1 MFDLALNQKSFTID
15 FEIVS
20 QVSSTVTNGGKY
32 RVTVTRDTAET
43 VPELQTYITGRVHS
57 VAQGDDTAEIRM
69 YDSSN
74 NLVAVDAAGN
84 TVYQVGLNGNFE
96 ISLPDADTYR
106 IVISRTG
113 YLDYEITN
121 IVSTETFVKAK
132 YDFGMIRITPG
143 NVTDYDV
150 SDGVIDYVDIN
161 LVNVF
166 LYNIIMDDY
175 TGQIIKDSITTTE
188 DETKDETK
196 DTDKKD
202 DSSDNPEPPDNGATD
217 NPSTP
222 STPDSGTTDNPETP
236 SETPD
241 TPSTPSDGT
250 NSGDSKDDSTTT
262 DTPNKGETGDN
273 TSSDTETG
281 DKSDNTETPSD
292 GNTSSDNTSNGDTSS
307 ESKSDSKSDSAKSS
321 ESSYSVSTAVAGVS
335 AYTEIQY
342 GDGTNTAGAY
352 YEANGKK
359 IISWINFEGG
369 RVERA
374 DCDFD
379 GDGSITTKD
388 LLYAGMYFGKK
399 TPVLDN
405 QGPDKVKIKAY

>member
-1 MFDLALNQKSFTID
+1 MSIEGTQVASKSASELTHMFDLALNQKSFTID

-96 ISLPDADTYR
+96 ISLPDADTYH

-150 SDGVIDYVDIN
+150 SDGVIDYVDVN

-166 LYNIIMDDY
+166 LYNIIMNDY
-175 TGQIIKDSITTTE
+175 TGQIIKDS
-188 DETKDETK
+188 
-196 DTDKKD
+196 
-202 DSSDNPEPPDNGATD
+202 
-217 NPSTP
+217 
-222 STPDSGTTDNPETP
+222 
-236 SETPD
+236 
-241 TPSTPSDGT
+241 
-250 NSGDSKDDSTTT
+250 
-262 DTPNKGETGDN
+262 
-273 TSSDTETG
+273 
-281 DKSDNTETPSD
+281 
-292 GNTSSDNTSNGDTSS
+292 
-307 ESKSDSKSDSAKSS
+307 
-321 ESSYSVSTAVAGVS
+321 
-335 AYTEIQY
+335 
-342 GDGTNTAGAY
+342 
-352 YEANGKK
+352 
-359 IISWINFEGG
+359 
-369 RVERA
+369 
-374 DCDFD
+374 
-379 GDGSITTKD
+379 
-388 LLYAGMYFGKK
+388 
-399 TPVLDN
+399 
-405 QGPDKVKIKAY
+405 